1 MIRVIIDAAVR
12 QNFELSLG
20 LAELRGVLQREE
32 NALDTE
38 VAAVEAELRRV
49 YSLAAVKDIG
59 ILRRQRDF
67 FWQLGVDPTKV
78 RPASEALLRRI
89 VQGKGLPRILPIV
102 DAYNLASVKTLLT
115 FSAFDAAKIEPPLC
129 VRFAQ
134 PDEEVLL
141 IGLRMKRLSGREL
154 VLTDALR
161 ILCVYVHGD
170 ADATKVTDATRDIL
184 LVAYGIPVVS
194 DTELEEGLSVAV
206 RYILGLRVASFS
218 EKRYTGN
225 VLYDGSV
232 RGAEMESRM

>member
-1 MIRVIIDAAVR
+1 
-12 QNFELSLG
+12 
-20 LAELRGVLQREE
+20 
-32 NALDTE
+32 
-38 VAAVEAELRRV
+38 
-49 YSLAAVKDIG
+49 
-59 ILRRQRDF
+59 
-67 FWQLGVDPTKV
+67 
-78 RPASEALLRRI
+78 
-89 VQGKGLPRILPIV
+89 V

-115 FSAFDAAKIEPPLC
+115 YSAFDAVKIEQPLR

-134 PDEEVLL
+134 QDEEVLL

-161 ILCVYVHGD
+161 ILCFYVHGD